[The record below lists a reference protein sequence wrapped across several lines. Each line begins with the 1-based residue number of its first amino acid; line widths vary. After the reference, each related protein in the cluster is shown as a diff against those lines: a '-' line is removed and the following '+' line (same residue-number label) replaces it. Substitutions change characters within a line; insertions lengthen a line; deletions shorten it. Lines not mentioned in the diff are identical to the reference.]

1 MIVAW
6 RLRGPVLRL
15 LVAGAGL
22 ALGCAS
28 QPPAPPPG
36 SAQPSAPPTA
46 EPAVRS
52 RVPLAAAPSRASR
65 TVELGR
71 SVRGRP
77 IEAVVFEGGSR
88 CVLILGGIHG
98 SEPSSADLAGRL
110 VEHLKGR
117 PQDLAGKRVLVIPR
131 ANPDGL
137 AAGTRWNARGVDLNR
152 NFATDNFEPCA
163 RNGLAAL
170 SEPESRALVRAI
182 ALYRPS
188 CVVSV
193 HAPLNCIDAD
203 GVDASYALARE
214 MARVSPLPV
223 NDLPAMPGSLGSYAG
238 DELGL
243 KMITYELDRKKT
255 PGNSPA
261 AYLDSHL
268 PALLAAIGRG

>member
-1 MIVAW
+1 
-6 RLRGPVLRL
+6 
-15 LVAGAGL
+15 
-22 ALGCAS
+22 
-28 QPPAPPPG
+28 
-36 SAQPSAPPTA
+36 
-46 EPAVRS
+46 
-52 RVPLAAAPSRASR
+52 
-65 TVELGR
+65 
-71 SVRGRP
+71 
-77 IEAVVFEGGSR
+77 
-88 CVLILGGIHG
+88 